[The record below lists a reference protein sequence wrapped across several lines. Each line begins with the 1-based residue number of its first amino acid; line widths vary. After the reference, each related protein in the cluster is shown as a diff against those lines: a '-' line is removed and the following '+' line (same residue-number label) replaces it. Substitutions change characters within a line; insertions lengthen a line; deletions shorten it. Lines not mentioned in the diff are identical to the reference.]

1 MSILLA
7 VGDQVQHFAYYAA
20 AQKDVFLAEL
30 TNPSAQPPDK
40 VTGKIM
46 ELLGWLKWGAIVAG
60 LAGLFICA
68 IMMMLGRR
76 GKSQTAVEGA
86 VGIPWVLAGLLLLA
100 VGYMIVNTVVK

>member
-7 VGDQVQHFAYYAA
+7 VGDRVQQFAYYAA
-20 AQKDVFLAEL
+20 AQKDVFLAINDPKAEA
-30 TNPSAQPPDK
+30 PK
-40 VTGKIM
+40 EVTDQVMK
-46 ELLGWLKWGAIVAG
+46 LLGWLKWGAIAAG

-100 VGYMIVNTVVK
+100 VGYMIVNEVV